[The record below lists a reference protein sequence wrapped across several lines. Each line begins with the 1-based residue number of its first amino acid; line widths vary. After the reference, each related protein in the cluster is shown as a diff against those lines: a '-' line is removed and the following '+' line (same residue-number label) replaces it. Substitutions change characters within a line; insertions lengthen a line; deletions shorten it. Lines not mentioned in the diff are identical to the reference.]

1 MTILVT
7 GGAGYIGSHFVR
19 LLEKKNL
26 EFLILDN
33 FTTGH
38 KDFVKNKKYIELDLK
53 DEDDLFEKLE
63 NESLSSIVHFAG
75 SSLVSES
82 QEKAEEY
89 FENNVLASKN
99 LVKFAL
105 KKNVKK
111 FIFSSS
117 AAVYG
122 NPEEIPIK
130 ESHVTNPINNYGKNK
145 LEIEEFLKDISK
157 EFPLDVVCLRY
168 FNAAGADDKGDIGE
182 NRNPETHLI
191 PNVINSVLNF
201 TKLIVNGDS
210 FNTKDGTCVRDY
222 IHVNDLANA
231 HLLGLDFLE
240 SNKGFHV
247 FNLGSEKGFSNKEII
262 SECRKL
268 LKKEIYFEIGPI
280 REGDPDVLVADSTK
294 SREKLGWKVE
304 YNSLKDIISSAI
316 NFHKNVRKT

>member
-26 EFLILDN
+26 EFFILDN
-33 FTTGH
+33 FSTGH
-38 KDFVKNKKYIELDLK
+38 KDFVKNKNYLELDLK
-53 DEDDLFEKLE
+53 NEDDLFEKLE
-63 NESLSSIVHFAG
+63 DESFSSIVHFAG

-89 FENNVLASKN
+89 FNNNVLASKN

-111 FIFSSS
+111 LIFSSS

-130 ESHVTNPINNYGKNK
+130 ENHVTNPINNYGKNK
-145 LEIEEFLKDISK
+145 LEIEGFLKDISK

-210 FNTKDGTCVRDY
+210 FDTKDGTCVRDY

-262 SECRKL
+262 SVCRKL

-294 SREKLGWKVE
+294 SKEKLGWKLE
-304 YNSLKDIISSAI
+304 NNSLEDIIGSAI

>member
-38 KDFVKNKKYIELDLK
+38 KDFVKNKKYLELDLK
-53 DEDDLFEKLE
+53 NEGDLFEKLKD
-63 NESLSSIVHFAG
+63 ESLSSIVHFAG
-75 SSLVSES
+75 YSLVSES
-82 QEKAEEY
+82 QEKAEKY
-89 FENNVLASKN
+89 YNNNVLASKN

-130 ESHVTNPINNYGKNK
+130 ETHVTNPINNYGKNK
-145 LEIEEFLKDISK
+145 LEIEGFLKDISK

-168 FNAAGADDKGDIGE
+168 FNAAGADSKGDIGE

-210 FNTKDGTCVRDY
+210 FDTKDGTCVRDY
-222 IHVNDLANA
+222 IHVNDLAYA
-231 HLLGLDFLE
+231 HLLALDFLE

-268 LKKEIYFEIGPI
+268 LKKEIYFEIGPS

-294 SREKLGWKVE
+294 SKEKLGWKVE
-304 YNSLKDIISSAI
+304 NNSLEDIISSAI
-316 NFHKNVRKT
+316 NFHKNVKKI

>member
-33 FTTGH
+33 FSTGH
-38 KDFVKNKKYIELDLK
+38 KDFVKNKKYLELDLK
-53 DEDDLFEKLE
+53 NEDDLFEKLDDE
-63 NESLSSIVHFAG
+63 IFSSIVHFAG

-89 FENNVLASKN
+89 FDNNVLASKN

-111 FIFSSS
+111 LIFSSS

-145 LEIEEFLKDISK
+145 LEIEGFLKDISK

-262 SECRKL
+262 FECRKL
-268 LKKEIYFEIGPI
+268 LKKEIYFEIGQI

-294 SREKLGWKVE
+294 SREKLGWKLE
-304 YNSLKDIISSAI
+304 NNSLEDIISSAI

>member
-33 FTTGH
+33 FSTGH
-38 KDFVKNKKYIELDLK
+38 KDFVKNKKYLELDLK
-53 DEDDLFEKLE
+53 NEGDLFEKLKD
-63 NESLSSIVHFAG
+63 ESLSSIVHFAG
-75 SSLVSES
+75 YSLVSES
-82 QEKAEEY
+82 QEKAEKY
-89 FENNVLASKN
+89 YNNNVLASKN

-145 LEIEEFLKDISK
+145 LEIEGFLKDISK
-157 EFPLDVVCLRY
+157 EFPLDVICLRY

-210 FNTKDGTCVRDY
+210 FDTKDGTCVRDY

-262 SECRKL
+262 SECKKL

>member
-26 EFLILDN
+26 EFFILDN
-33 FTTGH
+33 FSTGH
-38 KDFVKNKKYIELDLK
+38 KDFVKNKNYLELDLK
-53 DEDDLFEKLE
+53 NEDDLFEKLE
-63 NESLSSIVHFAG
+63 DESFSSIVHFAG

-89 FENNVLASKN
+89 FNNNVLASKN

-111 FIFSSS
+111 LIFSSS

-210 FNTKDGTCVRDY
+210 FDTKDGTCVRDY

-262 SECRKL
+262 SVCRKL

-294 SREKLGWKVE
+294 SKEKLGWKVE
-304 YNSLKDIISSAI
+304 NNSLEDIIWSAI

>member
-33 FTTGH
+33 FSTGH
-38 KDFVKNKKYIELDLK
+38 KDFVKNKKHLELDLK
-53 DEDDLFEKLE
+53 NEDDLFEKLE
-63 NESLSSIVHFAG
+63 DESFSSIVHFAG

-89 FENNVLASKN
+89 FNNNVLASKN

-111 FIFSSS
+111 LIFSSS

-145 LEIEEFLKDISK
+145 LEIEKFLKDISK

-210 FNTKDGTCVRDY
+210 FDTKDGTCVRDY
-222 IHVNDLANA
+222 VHVNDLANA

-280 REGDPDVLVADSTK
+280 REGDSDVLVADSTK
-294 SREKLGWKVE
+294 SKEKLGWKVE
-304 YNSLKDIISSAI
+304 NNSLEDIICSAI
-316 NFHKNVRKT
+316 NFHKNVKKT

>member
-19 LLEKKNL
+19 LLERKNL

-33 FTTGH
+33 FSTGH
-38 KDFVKNKKYIELDLK
+38 KDFVKNKKYLELDLK
-53 DEDDLFEKLE
+53 NEDDLFEKLE
-63 NESLSSIVHFAG
+63 DESFSSIVHFAG

-89 FENNVLASKN
+89 FNNNVLASKN

-111 FIFSSS
+111 LIFSSS

-145 LEIEEFLKDISK
+145 LEIEGFLKDISK

-210 FNTKDGTCVRDY
+210 FDTKDGTCVRDY

-294 SREKLGWKVE
+294 SKEKLGWKLE
-304 YNSLKDIISSAI
+304 NNSLEDIIGSAI

>member
-19 LLEKKNL
+19 LLERENL

-38 KDFVKNKKYIELDLK
+38 KDFVKNKKYLELDLK
-53 DEDDLFEKLE
+53 NEDDLFEKLE
-63 NESLSSIVHFAG
+63 DESLSSIVHFAG
-75 SSLVSES
+75 SSLISES
-82 QEKAEEY
+82 QEKSEEY
-89 FENNVLASKN
+89 FNNNVLASKN

-105 KKNVKK
+105 EKNVKK

-145 LEIEEFLKDISK
+145 LEIERFLKDISK
-157 EFPLDVVCLRY
+157 EFPLDVICLRY

-210 FNTKDGTCVRDY
+210 FDTKDGTCVRDY
-222 IHVNDLANA
+222 IHVNDLSYA
-231 HLLGLDFLE
+231 HLLALDFLE

-304 YNSLKDIISSAI
+304 NNSLEDIISSAI
-316 NFHKNVRKT
+316 NFHKNVKKI

>member
-19 LLEKKNL
+19 LLERENL

-38 KDFVKNKKYIELDLK
+38 KDFVKNKKYLELDLK
-53 DEDDLFEKLE
+53 NEDDLFEKLE
-63 NESLSSIVHFAG
+63 DESLSSIVHFAG
-75 SSLVSES
+75 SSLIAES
-82 QEKAEEY
+82 QEKSEEY
-89 FENNVLASKN
+89 FNNNVLASKN

-111 FIFSSS
+111 LIFSSS

-182 NRNPETHLI
+182 DRNPETHLI

-210 FNTKDGTCVRDY
+210 FDTKDGTCVRDY

-262 SECRKL
+262 SVCRKL

-294 SREKLGWKVE
+294 SKEKLGWKLE
-304 YNSLKDIISSAI
+304 NNSLEDIIGSAI

>member
-38 KDFVKNKKYIELDLK
+38 KDFVKNKKYLELDLK
-53 DEDDLFEKLE
+53 NEDELFEKLKD
-63 NESLSSIVHFAG
+63 ESLSSIVHFAG

-82 QEKAEEY
+82 QEKAEKY
-89 FENNVLASKN
+89 YNNNVLASKN

-117 AAVYG
+117 ASVYG

-145 LEIEEFLKDISK
+145 LEIEGFLKDISK

-168 FNAAGADDKGDIGE
+168 FNAAGADSKGDIGE

-210 FNTKDGTCVRDY
+210 FDTKDGTCVRDY
-222 IHVNDLANA
+222 IHVNDLAYA
-231 HLLGLDFLE
+231 HLLALDFLE

-294 SREKLGWKVE
+294 SREKLGWKVKN
-304 YNSLKDIISSAI
+304 NSLEDIISSAI
-316 NFHKNVRKT
+316 NFHKNVKKI

>member
-19 LLEKKNL
+19 LLERENL

-38 KDFVKNKKYIELDLK
+38 KDFVKNKKYLELDLK
-53 DEDDLFEKLE
+53 NEDDLFEKLE
-63 NESLSSIVHFAG
+63 DENLSSIVHFAG
-75 SSLVSES
+75 SSLIAES
-82 QEKAEEY
+82 QEKSEEY
-89 FENNVLASKN
+89 FNNNVLASKN

-145 LEIEEFLKDISK
+145 LEIERFLKDISK
-157 EFPLDVVCLRY
+157 EFPLDVICLRY

-210 FNTKDGTCVRDY
+210 FDTKDGTCVRDY

-268 LKKEIYFEIGPI
+268 LKKEIFFEIGPS
-280 REGDPDVLVADSTK
+280 REGDPNVLIADSTK
-294 SREKLGWKVE
+294 SREKLGWKAE
-304 YNSLKDIISSAI
+304 NNSLEDIISSAI

>member
-33 FTTGH
+33 FSTGH
-38 KDFVKNKKYIELDLK
+38 KDFVKNKKYLELDLK
-53 DEDDLFEKLE
+53 DEDVLFEKLE

-89 FENNVLASKN
+89 FNNNVLASKN

-168 FNAAGADDKGDIGE
+168 FNAAGADNKGDIGE

-210 FNTKDGTCVRDY
+210 FDTKDGTCVRDY

-294 SREKLGWKVE
+294 SKEKLGWKVE
-304 YNSLKDIISSAI
+304 NNSLEDIIWSAI

>member
-19 LLEKKNL
+19 LLERENL

-38 KDFVKNKKYIELDLK
+38 KDFVKNKKYLELDLK
-53 DEDDLFEKLE
+53 NEDDLFEKLE
-63 NESLSSIVHFAG
+63 DENLSSIVHFAG
-75 SSLVSES
+75 SSLIAES
-82 QEKAEEY
+82 QEKSEEY
-89 FENNVLASKN
+89 FNNNVLASKN

-145 LEIEEFLKDISK
+145 LEIEGFLKDISK
-157 EFPLDVVCLRY
+157 EFPLDVICLRY

-210 FNTKDGTCVRDY
+210 FDTKDGTCVRDY

-262 SECRKL
+262 SECRRL
-268 LKKEIYFEIGPI
+268 LKKEIYFEIGPS
-280 REGDPDVLVADSTK
+280 REGDPDVLIADSTK
-294 SREKLGWKVE
+294 SREKLGWKAE
-304 YNSLKDIISSAI
+304 NNSLEDIISSAI

>member
-38 KDFVKNKKYIELDLK
+38 KDFVKNKKYLELDLK
-53 DEDDLFEKLE
+53 NEDDLFEKLE
-63 NESLSSIVHFAG
+63 DESLSSIVHFAG
-75 SSLVSES
+75 SSLIAES
-82 QEKAEEY
+82 QEKSEEY
-89 FENNVLASKN
+89 FNNNVLASKN

-145 LEIEEFLKDISK
+145 LEIERFLKDISK
-157 EFPLDVVCLRY
+157 EFPLDVICLRY

-210 FNTKDGTCVRDY
+210 FDTKDGTCVRDY

-262 SECRKL
+262 FECRKL
-268 LKKEIYFEIGPI
+268 LKKEIYFEIGPS
-280 REGDPDVLVADSTK
+280 REGDPDVLIADSTK
-294 SREKLGWKVE
+294 SREKLGWKAE
-304 YNSLKDIISSAI
+304 KNSLEDIISSAI

>member
-19 LLEKKNL
+19 LLEKKNI

-33 FTTGH
+33 FSTGH
-38 KDFVKNKKYIELDLK
+38 KDFVKNKKYLELDLK

-63 NESLSSIVHFAG
+63 DESFSSIVHFAG

-89 FENNVLASKN
+89 FNNNVLASKN

>member
-33 FTTGH
+33 FSTGH
-38 KDFVKNKKYIELDLK
+38 KDFVKNKKHLELDLK
-53 DEDDLFEKLE
+53 NEDDLFEKLE
-63 NESLSSIVHFAG
+63 DESFSSIVHFAG

-89 FENNVLASKN
+89 YNNNVLASKN

-111 FIFSSS
+111 LVFSSS

-145 LEIEEFLKDISK
+145 LEIEKFLKDISK
-157 EFPLDVVCLRY
+157 EFPLDVLCLRY

-210 FNTKDGTCVRDY
+210 FDTKDGTCVRDY
-222 IHVNDLANA
+222 VHVNDLANA

-280 REGDPDVLVADSTK
+280 REGDPDVLVADSTRSK
-294 SREKLGWKVE
+294 EKLGWKVE
-304 YNSLKDIISSAI
+304 NNSLEDIICSAI

>member
-33 FTTGH
+33 FSTGH
-38 KDFVKNKKYIELDLK
+38 KDFVKNKKYLELDLK
-53 DEDDLFEKLE
+53 NEDDLFEKLE
-63 NESLSSIVHFAG
+63 DESFSSIVHFAG

-89 FENNVLASKN
+89 FNNNVLASKN

-111 FIFSSS
+111 LIFSSS

-210 FNTKDGTCVRDY
+210 FDTKDGTCVRDY
-222 IHVNDLANA
+222 VHVNDLANA

-294 SREKLGWKVE
+294 SKEKLGWKVE
-304 YNSLKDIISSAI
+304 NNSLEDIIFSAI

>member
-33 FTTGH
+33 FSTGH
-38 KDFVKNKKYIELDLK
+38 KDFVKNKKYLELDLK
-53 DEDDLFEKLE
+53 NEDDLFEKLE
-63 NESLSSIVHFAG
+63 DESFSSIVHFAG

-89 FENNVLASKN
+89 FNNNVLASKN

-111 FIFSSS
+111 LIFSSS

-210 FNTKDGTCVRDY
+210 FDTKDGTCVRDY
-222 IHVNDLANA
+222 VHVNDLANA

-294 SREKLGWKVE
+294 SKEKLGWKLE
-304 YNSLKDIISSAI
+304 NNSLEDIIGSAI

>member
-19 LLEKKNL
+19 LLEKKKL

-33 FTTGH
+33 FSTGH
-38 KDFVKNKKYIELDLK
+38 KDFVKNKKYLELDLK
-53 DEDDLFEKLE
+53 NEHELFEKLKD
-63 NESLSSIVHFAG
+63 ESLSSIVHFAG

-89 FENNVLASKN
+89 FNNNVLASKN

-111 FIFSSS
+111 LIFSSS

-145 LEIEEFLKDISK
+145 LEIEGFLKDISK
-157 EFPLDVVCLRY
+157 EFPLDVICLRY

-210 FNTKDGTCVRDY
+210 FDTKDGTCVRDY

-268 LKKEIYFEIGPI
+268 LKKEIFFEIGPS
-280 REGDPDVLVADSTK
+280 REGDPNVLIADSTK
-294 SREKLGWKVE
+294 SREKLGWKAE
-304 YNSLKDIISSAI
+304 KNSLEDIISSAI

>member
-38 KDFVKNKKYIELDLK
+38 KDFVKNKKYLELDLK
-53 DEDDLFEKLE
+53 NEDELFEKLKD
-63 NESLSSIVHFAG
+63 ESLSSIVHFAG

-89 FENNVLASKN
+89 FNNNVLASKN

-130 ESHVTNPINNYGKNK
+130 ETHVTNPINNYGKNK
-145 LEIEEFLKDISK
+145 LEIEGFLKDISK

-168 FNAAGADDKGDIGE
+168 FNAAGADSKGDIGE

-210 FNTKDGTCVRDY
+210 FDTKDGTCVRDY
-222 IHVNDLANA
+222 IHVNDLAYA

-294 SREKLGWKVE
+294 SREKLGWKVKN
-304 YNSLKDIISSAI
+304 NSLEDIISSAI
-316 NFHKNVRKT
+316 NFHKNVKKI

>member
-33 FTTGH
+33 FSTGH
-38 KDFVKNKKYIELDLK
+38 KDFVKNKKYLELDLK

-89 FENNVLASKN
+89 FNNNVLASKN

-145 LEIEEFLKDISK
+145 LEIEGFLKDISK
-157 EFPLDVVCLRY
+157 EFPLDVICLRY

-210 FNTKDGTCVRDY
+210 FDTKDGTCVRDY

-268 LKKEIYFEIGPI
+268 LKKEIYFEIGPS
-280 REGDPDVLVADSTK
+280 REGDPDVLIADSTK
-294 SREKLGWKVE
+294 SREKLGWKAE
-304 YNSLKDIISSAI
+304 KNSLEDIISSAI

>member
-38 KDFVKNKKYIELDLK
+38 KDFVKNKKYLELDLK
-53 DEDDLFEKLE
+53 NEGDLFEKLKDE
-63 NESLSSIVHFAG
+63 NLSSIVHFAG
-75 SSLVSES
+75 YSLVSES
-82 QEKAEEY
+82 QEKAEKY
-89 FENNVLASKN
+89 YNNNVLASKN

-130 ESHVTNPINNYGKNK
+130 ETHVTNPINNYGKNK
-145 LEIEEFLKDISK
+145 LEIEGFLKDISK

-168 FNAAGADDKGDIGE
+168 FNAAGADSKGDIGE

-210 FNTKDGTCVRDY
+210 FDTKDGTCVRDY
-222 IHVNDLANA
+222 IHVNDLAYA
-231 HLLGLDFLE
+231 HLLALDFLE

-268 LKKEIYFEIGPI
+268 LKKEIYFEIGPS

-294 SREKLGWKVE
+294 SKEKLGWKVE
-304 YNSLKDIISSAI
+304 NNSLEDIISSAI
-316 NFHKNVRKT
+316 NFHKNVKKI

>member
-19 LLEKKNL
+19 LLEKKNS
-26 EFLILDN
+26 EFFILDN
-33 FTTGH
+33 FSTGH
-38 KDFVKNKKYIELDLK
+38 KDFVKNKNYLELDLK
-53 DEDDLFEKLE
+53 NEDDLFEKLE
-63 NESLSSIVHFAG
+63 DESFSSIVHFAG

-89 FENNVLASKN
+89 FNNNVLASKN

-111 FIFSSS
+111 LIFSSS

-130 ESHVTNPINNYGKNK
+130 ENHVTNPINNYGKNK
-145 LEIEEFLKDISK
+145 LEIEGFLKDISK

-210 FNTKDGTCVRDY
+210 FDTKDGTCVRDY

-262 SECRKL
+262 SVCRKL

-294 SREKLGWKVE
+294 SKEKLGWKLE
-304 YNSLKDIISSAI
+304 NNSLEDIIGSAI

>member
-19 LLEKKNL
+19 LLEKKNI

-33 FTTGH
+33 FSTGH
-38 KDFVKNKKYIELDLK
+38 KDFVKNKKYLELDLK
-53 DEDDLFEKLE
+53 DEDVLFEKLE

-82 QEKAEEY
+82 QEKAEDY
-89 FENNVLASKN
+89 FNNNVLASKN